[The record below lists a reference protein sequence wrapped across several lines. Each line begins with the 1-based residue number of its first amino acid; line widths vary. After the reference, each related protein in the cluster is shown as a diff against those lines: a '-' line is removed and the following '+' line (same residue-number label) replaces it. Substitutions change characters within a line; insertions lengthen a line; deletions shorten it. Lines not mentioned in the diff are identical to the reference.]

1 MLNILADFT
10 LHIVFDFEL
19 KMSSICMKINFA
31 VHEHILHF
39 INYLVLHSQSLSTN
53 L

>member
-19 KMSSICMKINFA
+19 QTSFCMKINFA
-31 VHEHILHF
+31 VHEHILLF

-53 L
+53 S